1 MQKKEGNEI
10 GGILTMD
17 KKAPRV
23 SFWSRITTQL
33 SLMNLALI
41 VVFGIYF
48 GNSITDFR
56 GTIEKCNKI
65 SDVYLSAMVLRGDM
79 KKDYEKIQRYI
90 YAYLATN
97 DAEEHEHLMENID
110 KRYNQ
115 LLTDIDQVDDYLED
129 GSEVN
134 IAEMESGLRAYTENA
149 KNALLTSSG
158 KSTED
163 VIAEIDALEAEDEK
177 FDSNLELANAYFEQ
191 SVASL
196 RQEQRD
202 MYDRTIRTSILGAIL
217 MIVVIG
223 INQVL
228 FQRNVISPIR
238 KSSLELQHMI
248 DDINRNNG
256 NLQARITTRTRS
268 ELSILVGGMNDFLA
282 TLQNIIDKVSV
293 SAKALADSNNQ
304 IVSMVDTANTNI
316 TESSAAMEELSANME
331 AVANTSEDIQNTIG
345 GVKEQVDVLWQEAD
359 QGSRKAVEVSEE
371 AREMKK
377 HIVEVKSFTVQ
388 KVGEIS
394 ELLNRSIKNS
404 EKVSKI
410 NTLSET
416 IMNIANETTLLS
428 LNASIEAARAGEAG
442 RGFAVVAGEINSLA
456 NNSQETAKNIQ
467 HINQEVIDTVHEM
480 ADNTSEVLEYINKYV
495 LKDYDQFVAAM
506 DEYVTNMEE
515 FYTILH
521 NFSTSSKGLN
531 DSMAEIID
539 SVDCI
544 TNAVGEGSTAV
555 DISAGNASSL
565 VEKMN
570 EVQNAVNVCRGVSG
584 TLEQEI
590 EHFSASVN

>member
-1 MQKKEGNEI
+1 
-10 GGILTMD
+10 MD

-149 KNALLTSSG
+149 KNALLSSSG

-191 SVASL
+191 AVASL

-248 DDINRNNG
+248 DDINRNSG

-293 SAKALADSNNQ
+293 SAKALADSNDQ
-304 IVSMVDTANTNI
+304 IVSMVDIANTNI

-394 ELLNRSIKNS
+394 ELLNHSIKNS

>member
-1 MQKKEGNEI
+1 
-10 GGILTMD
+10 MD

-191 SVASL
+191 DVASL

-256 NLQARITTRTRS
+256 NLHARITTRTRS

-293 SAKALADSNNQ
+293 SAKALADSNDQ

>member
-1 MQKKEGNEI
+1 
-10 GGILTMD
+10 MD

-97 DAEEHEHLMENID
+97 DAEEHEHLLENID

-115 LLTDIDQVDDYLED
+115 LLTDINQVDDYLED

-149 KNALLTSSG
+149 KNALLSSSG
-158 KSTED
+158 KSSEA

-177 FDSNLELANAYFEQ
+177 FDGNLELANAYFEQ

-202 MYDRTIRTSILGAIL
+202 MYDRTIRSSILGAIL

-256 NLQARITTRTRS
+256 NLHARITTRTRS

-293 SAKALADSNNQ
+293 SAKALADSNDQ

-555 DISAGNASSL
+555 DISAENASSL

>member
-1 MQKKEGNEI
+1 
-10 GGILTMD
+10 MD

-97 DAEEHEHLMENID
+97 DAEEHEHLLENID

-191 SVASL
+191 AVASL

-293 SAKALADSNNQ
+293 SAKALADSNDQ

-480 ADNTSEVLEYINKYV
+480 ADNTSEVLEYINTYV

>member
-1 MQKKEGNEI
+1 
-10 GGILTMD
+10 MD

-97 DAEEHEHLMENID
+97 DAEEHEHLLENID

-115 LLTDIDQVDDYLED
+115 LLTDINQVDDYLED

-191 SVASL
+191 AVASL

-248 DDINRNNG
+248 DDINRNSG

-268 ELSILVGGMNDFLA
+268 ELSILIGGMNDFLA

-293 SAKALADSNNQ
+293 SAKALADSNDQ
-304 IVSMVDTANTNI
+304 IVSMVDIANTNI

-331 AVANTSEDIQNTIG
+331 AVANTSEDIQNSIG

>member
-1 MQKKEGNEI
+1 
-10 GGILTMD
+10 MD

-115 LLTDIDQVDDYLED
+115 LLTDINQVDDYLED
-129 GSEVN
+129 SSEVN

-149 KNALLTSSG
+149 KNALLSSSG
-158 KSTED
+158 KSSEA

-256 NLQARITTRTRS
+256 NLHARITTRTRS

-293 SAKALADSNNQ
+293 SAKALADSNDQ

-555 DISAGNASSL
+555 DISAENASSL

>member
-1 MQKKEGNEI
+1 
-10 GGILTMD
+10 MD

-97 DAEEHEHLMENID
+97 DAEEHEHLLENID

-115 LLTDIDQVDDYLED
+115 LLTDINQVDDYLED
-129 GSEVN
+129 SSEVN

-149 KNALLTSSG
+149 KNALLSSSG
-158 KSTED
+158 KSSEA

-293 SAKALADSNNQ
+293 SAKALADSNDQ

>member
-1 MQKKEGNEI
+1 
-10 GGILTMD
+10 MD

-191 SVASL
+191 AVASL

-248 DDINRNNG
+248 DDINRNSG

-268 ELSILVGGMNDFLA
+268 ELSILIGGMNDFLA

-293 SAKALADSNNQ
+293 SAKALADSNDQ

>member
-1 MQKKEGNEI
+1 
-10 GGILTMD
+10 MD

-97 DAEEHEHLMENID
+97 DAEEHEHLLENID

-115 LLTDIDQVDDYLED
+115 LLTDINQVDDYLED

-293 SAKALADSNNQ
+293 SAKALADSNDQ

>member
-1 MQKKEGNEI
+1 
-10 GGILTMD
+10 MD

-97 DAEEHEHLMENID
+97 DAEEHEHLLENID

-158 KSTED
+158 KSTEA

-191 SVASL
+191 AVASL

-293 SAKALADSNNQ
+293 SAKALADSNDQ

>member
-1 MQKKEGNEI
+1 
-10 GGILTMD
+10 MD

-191 SVASL
+191 AVASL

-238 KSSLELQHMI
+238 ESSLELQHMI

-256 NLQARITTRTRS
+256 NLQARISTRTRS

-293 SAKALADSNNQ
+293 SAKALADSNDQ

>member
-1 MQKKEGNEI
+1 
-10 GGILTMD
+10 MD

-48 GNSITDFR
+48 GNSINNFR
-56 GTIEKCNKI
+56 STIEKCNKI

-149 KNALLTSSG
+149 KNALLSSSG
-158 KSTED
+158 KSTEA

-177 FDSNLELANAYFEQ
+177 FDGNLELANAYFEQ

-202 MYDRTIRTSILGAIL
+202 MYDRTIRSSILGAIL

-293 SAKALADSNNQ
+293 SAKALADSNDQ

>member
-1 MQKKEGNEI
+1 
-10 GGILTMD
+10 MD

-48 GNSITDFR
+48 GNSINNFR
-56 GTIEKCNKI
+56 STIEKCNKI

-191 SVASL
+191 AVASL

-293 SAKALADSNNQ
+293 SAKALADSNDQ

>member
-1 MQKKEGNEI
+1 
-10 GGILTMD
+10 MD

-97 DAEEHEHLMENID
+97 DAEEHEHLLENID

-115 LLTDIDQVDDYLED
+115 LLTDINQVDDYLED

-134 IAEMESGLRAYTENA
+134 IAEMENGLRAYTENA

-191 SVASL
+191 AVASL

-293 SAKALADSNNQ
+293 SAKALADSNDQ

>member
-1 MQKKEGNEI
+1 
-10 GGILTMD
+10 MD

-149 KNALLTSSG
+149 KNALLSSSG

-191 SVASL
+191 AVASL

-268 ELSILVGGMNDFLA
+268 ELSILIGGMNDFLA

-293 SAKALADSNNQ
+293 SAKALADSNDQ

>member
-1 MQKKEGNEI
+1 
-10 GGILTMD
+10 MD

-149 KNALLTSSG
+149 KNALLSSSG
-158 KSTED
+158 KSSEA

-256 NLQARITTRTRS
+256 NLHARITTRTRS

-293 SAKALADSNNQ
+293 SAKALADSNDQ

>member
-1 MQKKEGNEI
+1 
-10 GGILTMD
+10 MD

-191 SVASL
+191 AVASL

-268 ELSILVGGMNDFLA
+268 ELSILIGGMNDFLA

-293 SAKALADSNNQ
+293 SAKALADSNDQ
-304 IVSMVDTANTNI
+304 IVSMVDIANTNI

-394 ELLNRSIKNS
+394 ELLNHSIKNS

-555 DISAGNASSL
+555 DISAENASSL

>member
-1 MQKKEGNEI
+1 
-10 GGILTMD
+10 MD

-115 LLTDIDQVDDYLED
+115 LLTDISQVDDYLED

>member
-1 MQKKEGNEI
+1 
-10 GGILTMD
+10 MD

-97 DAEEHEHLMENID
+97 DAEEHEHLLENID

-115 LLTDIDQVDDYLED
+115 LLTDINQVDDYLED

-149 KNALLTSSG
+149 KNALLSSSG
-158 KSTED
+158 KSSEA

-256 NLQARITTRTRS
+256 NLHARITTRTRS

-293 SAKALADSNNQ
+293 SAKALADSNDQ

-555 DISAGNASSL
+555 DISAENASSL

>member
-1 MQKKEGNEI
+1 
-10 GGILTMD
+10 MD
-17 KKAPRV
+17 KKALKV

-48 GNSITDFR
+48 GTSISNFR
-56 GTIEKCNKI
+56 STIEKCNKI
-65 SDVYLSAMVLRGDM
+65 SDTYLSAMVLRGDM

-97 DAEEHEHLMENID
+97 DAEEREHLLENID

-115 LLTDIDQVDDYLED
+115 LLTDIDQVKVYLED
-129 GSEVN
+129 GSDVN
-134 IAEMESGLRAYTENA
+134 IVDMESGLRAYTENA
-149 KNALLTSSG
+149 KAVLLASDG

-163 VIAEIDALEAEDEK
+163 VIEEIDALKAEDEK
-177 FDSNLELANAYFEQ
+177 FDSNLELADTYFEQ
-191 SVASL
+191 AVAAL
-196 RQEQRD
+196 RQEQGD
-202 MYDRTIRTSILGAIL
+202 MYDRTIRSSILGALL

-223 INQVL
+223 INQIL
-228 FQRNVISPIR
+228 FQHNVIQPVR
-238 KSSLELQHMI
+238 QSSQELHRMI
-248 DDINRNNG
+248 DEIDRNNG
-256 NLQARITTRTRS
+256 NLHARITTSTRS
-268 ELSILVGGMNDFLA
+268 ELSLLVGGMNEFLE

-293 SAKALADSNNQ
+293 STKTLARSNDQ
-304 IVSMVDTANTNI
+304 IVSMVETANTNI
-316 TESSAAMEELSANME
+316 TESSAAMEQLAANME
-331 AVANTSEDIQNTIG
+331 AVANTSEGIQNTIG

-359 QGSRKAVEVSEE
+359 QGSRKAVEVSDE
-371 AREMKK
+371 AKAMKQ

-410 NTLSET
+410 NMLSET

-456 NNSQETAKNIQ
+456 NNSQHTAKNIQ
-467 HINQEVIDTVHEM
+467 HINEEVIDTVQEM

-495 LKDYDQFVAAM
+495 LRDYDQFVEAM

-515 FYTILH
+515 FHAILQ
-521 NFSTSSKGLN
+521 NFSASSKGLN
-531 DSMAEIID
+531 DSMADIID
-539 SVDCI
+539 SVGCI
-544 TNAVGEGSTAV
+544 TNAVGEGSAAV
-555 DISAGNASSL
+555 DISAENASSL
-565 VEKMN
+565 VDKMN
-570 EVQNAVNVCRGVSG
+570 EVQRAVNVCRGVSG

-590 EHFSASVN
+590 EHFSASANSL

>member
-1 MQKKEGNEI
+1 
-10 GGILTMD
+10 MD

-555 DISAGNASSL
+555 DISAENASSL

>member
-1 MQKKEGNEI
+1 
-10 GGILTMD
+10 MD

-158 KSTED
+158 KSTEA
-163 VIAEIDALEAEDEK
+163 VITEIDALEAEDEK

-191 SVASL
+191 AVASL

-293 SAKALADSNNQ
+293 SAKALADSNDQ

-555 DISAGNASSL
+555 DISAENASSL

>member
-1 MQKKEGNEI
+1 
-10 GGILTMD
+10 MD

-97 DAEEHEHLMENID
+97 DAEEHEHLLENID

-115 LLTDIDQVDDYLED
+115 LLTDISQVDDYLED

-149 KNALLTSSG
+149 KNALLSSSG
-158 KSTED
+158 KSTEA

-177 FDSNLELANAYFEQ
+177 FDGNLELANAYFEQ

-202 MYDRTIRTSILGAIL
+202 MYDRTIRSSILGAIL

-238 KSSLELQHMI
+238 KSSLELHHMI

-256 NLQARITTRTRS
+256 NLHARITTRTRS

-293 SAKALADSNNQ
+293 SAKALADSNDQ

-555 DISAGNASSL
+555 DISAENASSL

>member
-1 MQKKEGNEI
+1 
-10 GGILTMD
+10 MD

-97 DAEEHEHLMENID
+97 DAEEHEHLLENID

-115 LLTDIDQVDDYLED
+115 LLTDINQVDDYLED

-149 KNALLTSSG
+149 KNALLSSSG
-158 KSTED
+158 KSSEA

-177 FDSNLELANAYFEQ
+177 FDGNLELANAYFEQ

-293 SAKALADSNNQ
+293 SAKALADSNDQ

-555 DISAGNASSL
+555 DISAENASSL

>member
-1 MQKKEGNEI
+1 
-10 GGILTMD
+10 MD

-97 DAEEHEHLMENID
+97 DAEEHEHLLENID

-134 IAEMESGLRAYTENA
+134 IAE
-149 KNALLTSSG
+149 
-158 KSTED
+158 
-163 VIAEIDALEAEDEK
+163 DEK

-191 SVASL
+191 AVASL

-293 SAKALADSNNQ
+293 SAKALADSNDQ

-515 FYTILH
+515 FYSILH

-555 DISAGNASSL
+555 DISAENASSL

-590 EHFSASVN
+590 EHFSASAN

>member
-1 MQKKEGNEI
+1 
-10 GGILTMD
+10 
-17 KKAPRV
+17 
-23 SFWSRITTQL
+23 
-33 SLMNLALI
+33 
-41 VVFGIYF
+41 
-48 GNSITDFR
+48 
-56 GTIEKCNKI
+56 
-65 SDVYLSAMVLRGDM
+65 M

-149 KNALLTSSG
+149 KNALLSSSG

-191 SVASL
+191 AVASL

-293 SAKALADSNNQ
+293 SAKALADSNDQ

-555 DISAGNASSL
+555 DISAENASSL

>member
-1 MQKKEGNEI
+1 
-10 GGILTMD
+10 MD

-97 DAEEHEHLMENID
+97 DAEEHEHLLENID

-115 LLTDIDQVDDYLED
+115 LLTDISQVDDYLED

-149 KNALLTSSG
+149 KNALLSSSG
-158 KSTED
+158 KSTEA

-177 FDSNLELANAYFEQ
+177 FDGNLELANAYFEQ

-202 MYDRTIRTSILGAIL
+202 MYDRTIRSSILGAIL

-293 SAKALADSNNQ
+293 SAKALADSNDQ

-555 DISAGNASSL
+555 DISAENASSL

>member
-1 MQKKEGNEI
+1 
-10 GGILTMD
+10 MD

-293 SAKALADSNNQ
+293 SAKALADSNDQ

-570 EVQNAVNVCRGVSG
+570 EVQNAVNVCRGVSS

>member
-1 MQKKEGNEI
+1 
-10 GGILTMD
+10 MD

-48 GNSITDFR
+48 GNSINNFR
-56 GTIEKCNKI
+56 STIEKCNKI

-115 LLTDIDQVDDYLED
+115 LLTDISQVDDYLED

-149 KNALLTSSG
+149 KNALLSSSG
-158 KSTED
+158 KSTEA

-177 FDSNLELANAYFEQ
+177 FDGNLELANAYFEQ

-202 MYDRTIRTSILGAIL
+202 MYDRTIRSSILGAIL

-238 KSSLELQHMI
+238 KSSLELHHMI

-256 NLQARITTRTRS
+256 NLHARITTRTRS

-555 DISAGNASSL
+555 DISAENASSL

>member
-1 MQKKEGNEI
+1 
-10 GGILTMD
+10 MD

-115 LLTDIDQVDDYLED
+115 LLTDINQVDDYLED

-149 KNALLTSSG
+149 KNALLSSSG

-177 FDSNLELANAYFEQ
+177 FDGNLELANAYFEQ

-256 NLQARITTRTRS
+256 NLHARITTRTRS

-293 SAKALADSNNQ
+293 SAKALADSNDQ

-555 DISAGNASSL
+555 DISAENASSL

>member
-1 MQKKEGNEI
+1 
-10 GGILTMD
+10 MD

-97 DAEEHEHLMENID
+97 DAEEHEHLLENID

-115 LLTDIDQVDDYLED
+115 LLTDINQVDDYLED

-191 SVASL
+191 AVASL

-256 NLQARITTRTRS
+256 NLNARITTRTRS

-293 SAKALADSNNQ
+293 SAKALADSNDQ

-555 DISAGNASSL
+555 DISAENASSL